1 VVQAG
6 TTQVMVV
13 VEPSVL
19 LTGAGADVGGK
30 PTTAELDGESSVDAD
45 VDEAGWWGGK
55 DAPPSTLV
63 EHYRMGM
70 P

>member
-6 TTQVMVV
+6 VAHAVVV

-19 LTGAGADVGGK
+19 PAGVGVDVGG
-30 PTTAELDGESSVDAD
+30 PSASELDGESSVDAD
-45 VDEAGWWGGK
+45 VDEVGWCGGK
-55 DAPPSTLV
+55 DAPPGTLV
-63 EHYRMGM
+63 EHYRMGL